1 MKKTILLLVAL
12 IVAVQ
17 VYAQHK
23 AAEKIIFGKIW
34 TGNPT
39 QPWAEAMAF
48 SGDNI
53 LAVGSKKEL
62 ESFVDPKTLQIN
74 APTQGMVVPGFIDSH
89 THFIDGGLKLS
100 GVQLRDAMT
109 KQEFIKRIGDFAK
122 TLQPGE
128 WITGGSWDH
137 QNWGGELP
145 EKSWID
151 SVTVNNP
158 VYINRLDG
166 HMLLANSA
174 ALKLA
179 GVDDAVKEVEGGEI
193 IRRDGHLTGLLKD
206 NAKSFVNDVM
216 PLPTSKQKQEALK
229 AAMAYV
235 ASNGVTSI
243 SSLTGTGFGD
253 YFDVYQSGKDKGLLI
268 TRINAVSELENYAKL
283 AAFIKKNGVGDKWLR
298 YGGVKGFVDGSLGSH
313 TAAFLKPFT
322 DAPTDSGFFVITEKL
337 LYSRLKSADSLGLQL
352 LIHAIGDR
360 SIHSLLSLFEKLEKE
375 NGKKDRRIRMEHA
388 QHILPAD
395 FPRFRAL
402 NVIAS
407 VQPYHAIDDGRWAEK
422 IIGHE
427 RAKSTY
433 AFRSLLDAGAKLS
446 FGSDWF
452 VAPAS
457 PMLGIYAAVT
467 RRTIDD
473 QNPGGWIPEQKITV
487 EEALK
492 GYTINAAYATFEDK
506 LKGSLQKR
514 KLADFVILEQDI
526 TKIDPVKI
534 KDVKVLATFVGG
546 KAVYQ
551 NQEK

>member
-1 MKKTILLLVAL
+1 MKSRFLFLLAAMFATQL
-12 IVAVQ
+12 
-17 VYAQHK
+17 YAQQK
-23 AAEKIIFGKIW
+23 KAEKLVVGKIW
-34 TGNPT
+34 TGNPA

-53 LAVGSKKEL
+53 LAVGTMKQL
-62 ESFVDPKTLQIN
+62 VSFVDSKTVKII
-74 APTQGMVVPGFIDSH
+74 APAQGIVVPGFIDSH

-100 GVQLRDAMT
+100 GVQLRDAKT

-122 TLQPGE
+122 TLRPGE

-151 SVTVNNP
+151 SVTRQNP

-166 HMLLANSA
+166 HMLLANTA
-174 ALKLA
+174 ALQLA
-179 GVDDAVKEVEGGEI
+179 GVNDAVKDMEGGEI
-193 IRRDGHLTGLLKD
+193 IRKNGHITGLLKD
-206 NAKSFVNDVM
+206 NAKSLVNDVM
-216 PLPTSKQKQEALK
+216 PLPSEKQKEEALK

-235 ASNGVTSI
+235 ASNGITSI

-253 YFDVYQSGKDKGLLI
+253 YFDVYQSGKNKGLLI
-268 TRINAVSELENYAKL
+268 TRINAVSELENYSKL
-283 AAFIKKNGVGDKWLR
+283 ADFIKKNGAGDKWLR

-313 TAAFLKPFT
+313 TAAFLEPFT
-322 DAPTDSGFFVITEKL
+322 DSPADSGFFVITEKL

-352 LIHAIGDR
+352 LVHAIGDR
-360 SIHSLLSLFEKLEKE
+360 SIHSLLGLFEKLEKE

-395 FPRFRAL
+395 FPRFSSL

-457 PMLGIYAAVT
+457 PILGIYAAVT

-473 QNPGGWIPEQKITV
+473 QNPNGWIPQQKITV
-487 EEALK
+487 EEALS

-506 LKGSLQKR
+506 LKGSLQNG
-514 KLADFVILEQDI
+514 KLADFVILEKDI
-526 TKIDPVKI
+526 TKIDPVTI
-534 KDVKVLATFVGG
+534 KDVKVVATFVGG
-546 KAVYQ
+546 KEVYH
-551 NQEK
+551 NK

>member
-1 MKKTILLLVAL
+1 MKNRILFVFAIMITTQL
-12 IVAVQ
+12 
-17 VYAQHK
+17 YAQQK
-23 AAEKIIFGKIW
+23 KAEKLVVGKIW
-34 TGNPT
+34 TGNPA

-53 LAVGSKKEL
+53 LAVGTINQVA
-62 ESFVDPKTLQIN
+62 SFVDDKTIKIT
-74 APTQGMVVPGFIDSH
+74 APTHGLIVPGFIDSH

-100 GVQLRDAMT
+100 GVQLREAKT

-151 SVTVNNP
+151 SVTKNNP

-166 HMLLANSA
+166 HMLLANTA

-179 GVDDAVKEVEGGEI
+179 GVNDSVKDVDGGEI
-193 IRRDGHLTGLLKD
+193 IRRDGHVTGLLKD
-206 NAKSFVNDVM
+206 NAKSLVNDVM
-216 PLPTSKQKQEALK
+216 PLPSEKQKEDALK

-235 ASNGVTSI
+235 ASNGITSI

-253 YFDVYQSGKDKGLLI
+253 YFDVYQSGKAKGLLI
-268 TRINAVSELENYAKL
+268 TRINAVSELENYTKL
-283 AAFIKKNGVGDKWLR
+283 AEFIKKNGAGDKWLR

-322 DAPTDSGFFVITEKL
+322 DSPSDSGFFVITEKL

-352 LIHAIGDR
+352 LVHAIGDR
-360 SIHSLLSLFEKLEKE
+360 SIHSLLGLFEKLEKE

-395 FPRFRAL
+395 FPRFSAL

-473 QNPGGWIPEQKITV
+473 QNPNGWIPEQKITV

-492 GYTINAAYATFEDK
+492 AYTVNAAYATFEDT
-506 LKGSLQKR
+506 LKGSLQNG
-514 KLADFVILEQDI
+514 KLADFVILEKDI
-526 TKIDPVKI
+526 TKVDPVTI
-534 KDVKVLATFVGG
+534 KDVKVVATFVGG
-546 KAVYQ
+546 TEVYHI
-551 NQEK
+551 K